1 MNRWSSGAKQKTESI
16 HSPAAIVRGVS
27 RSRRAVMN
35 KGMFEQQLLWALF
48 SLVHVISSV
57 LSMSCLDGCAFFKQS
72 AQRKLHLSQAQVAT
86 KLRTRSSKGVC
97 VWGVGGSYSSICNP
111 SLALLFIAHPVN
123 ARAAFLLTVKS
134 T

>member
-97 VWGVGGSYSSICNP
+97 VCGGGV
-111 SLALLFIAHPVN
+111 LFFHM
-123 ARAAFLLTVKS
+123 
-134 T
+134 

>member
-1 MNRWSSGAKQKTESI
+1 
-16 HSPAAIVRGVS
+16 
-27 RSRRAVMN
+27 MN

-97 VWGVGGSYSSICNP
+97 VCVWGGSYSSICNP

>member
-97 VWGVGGSYSSICNP
+97 VCVGGV
-111 SLALLFIAHPVN
+111 LFFHM
-123 ARAAFLLTVKS
+123 
-134 T
+134 

>member
-1 MNRWSSGAKQKTESI
+1 
-16 HSPAAIVRGVS
+16 
-27 RSRRAVMN
+27 MN

-97 VWGVGGSYSSICNP
+97 VGGGGSYSSICNP